1 MSPLFFQFRCWAHV
15 PIDQILEFE
24 VEAEDVVKLVKLL
37 TSMPWELFQ
46 DCIAET
52 MGCHETQLCLGYK
65 LSMVKVGEKAQ
76 SLETLDE
83 YLEMQQEIAAEL
95 EMHAVLQRKG
105 SKAMKQ
111 WKALQVMIKDQHNK
125 TEKKVWL
132 K

>member
-1 MSPLFFQFRCWAHV
+1 
-15 PIDQILEFE
+15 
-24 VEAEDVVKLVKLL
+24 
-37 TSMPWELFQ
+37 
-46 DCIAET
+46 
-52 MGCHETQLCLGYK
+52 
-65 LSMVKVGEKAQ
+65 
-76 SLETLDE
+76 
-83 YLEMQQEIAAEL
+83 MQQEIAAEL

>member
-1 MSPLFFQFRCWAHV
+1 
-15 PIDQILEFE
+15 
-24 VEAEDVVKLVKLL
+24 
-37 TSMPWELFQ
+37 
-46 DCIAET
+46 
-52 MGCHETQLCLGYK
+52 MGCHETQLHLGYK
-65 LSMVKVGEKAQ
+65 LSTAKVGEKVR